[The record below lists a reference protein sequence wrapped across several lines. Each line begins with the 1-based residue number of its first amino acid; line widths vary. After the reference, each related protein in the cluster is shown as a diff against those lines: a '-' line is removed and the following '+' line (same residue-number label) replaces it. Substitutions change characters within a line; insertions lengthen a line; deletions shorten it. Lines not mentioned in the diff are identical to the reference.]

1 MKSYRKY
8 AIRRIAFEMT
18 QERVAEKAKCTL
30 ADVINF
36 ENGCGCIDR
45 DVYKRIQYT
54 IYLRTKNVPYVGHLL
69 GRINEIA
76 MSLKEETDKA
86 EALKYIEHMEIELDR
101 LREFYTK
108 SLTREN
114 EAK

>member
-1 MKSYRKY
+1 MKSYRRY

-18 QERVAEKAKCTL
+18 QERVAEKANCTL

-36 ENGCGCIDR
+36 ENGFGCINKDI
-45 DVYKRIQYT
+45 YKKIQYT

-76 MSLKEETDKA
+76 MLLREETDKA
-86 EALKYIEHMEIELDR
+86 EALRYIEHMEIELDR
-101 LREFYTK
+101 LRECYAK
-108 SLTREN
+108 SLNRQKET
-114 EAK
+114 K